1 VDELVRLSPD
11 RLRRAEE
18 WLRNPPHGSRAA
30 AARDFGIDL
39 TLLIENL
46 RCTPEE
52 RLRHLESAANDFEK
66 IRGIARRRSE

>member
-18 WLRNPPHGSRAA
+18 WLRNPPPGSRAA

-39 TLLIENL
+39 MLLIENL
-46 RCTPEE
+46 RLTPDE
-52 RLRHLESAANDFEK
+52 RARKLQEMSEAFERHGGAAN
-66 IRGIARRRSE
+66 RRA